1 MICNCI
7 LWLFRFGI
15 VYRFS
20 VHMKCCKIECLSGI
34 CIELVVFFKQ
44 EKPVVFSYRLS
55 LRFGT
60 DLLSHVLPQY
70 HWLWWA

>member
-1 MICNCI
+1 MVLLFGWLLLLLK
-7 LWLFRFGI
+7 LWYCF
-15 VYRFS
+15 
-20 VHMKCCKIECLSGI
+20 
-34 CIELVVFFKQ
+34 FFKQ